1 MQYTK
6 LGKSGLDVSR
16 LCLGTMNFGPHT
28 EQKEA
33 FEIMSK
39 AVDEGINFFD
49 TADVYGAFEP
59 GEGRGRSE
67 EMIGNWLAEDQS
79 RRGKIVLASKVFGA
93 MTGGAFNDQGLSAY
107 KIKRCCEDSL
117 RRLQTDHID
126 IYMGHCIDLNTPRE
140 ETIQAMEQLVREGK
154 VTYLSSCNSTGWH
167 IAAMNEEAKR
177 SGIRSGLIGEQCG
190 YSLLRR
196 SFELEVIPAAREYG
210 MGITAWA
217 PLAGGLLSG
226 VLAKEKLGRTAS
238 EKAQEQISA
247 LRPQLEQWEKLCSE
261 LGETP
266 SNVAIAWLLHR
277 PTKIIPITG
286 PRTVEHLTS
295 VLPSLKITLSE
306 ETLKQI
312 DKIFPGPAA
321 EAPNAYWQIP
331 GISYKQQ
338 GSTK

>member
-67 EMIGNWLAEDQS
+67 EMIGNWLAEDPT
-79 RRGKIVLASKVFGA
+79 RRGKIVLASKVFGG
-93 MTGGAFNDQGLSAY
+93 MTGGPVNDQGLSAY

-117 RRLQTDHID
+117 RRLQTDHLD
-126 IYMGHCIDLNTPRE
+126 LYMGHCIDSAPRE
-140 ETIQAMEQLVREGK
+140 ETMQAMEQLVREGK

-167 IAAMNEEAKR
+167 MAAMNEEAKKAGLR
-177 SGIRSGLIGEQCG
+177 AGLIAEQCG

-196 SFELEVIPAAREYG
+196 SFELEVIPAAREYD

-226 VLAKEKLGRTAS
+226 VLAKEKAGRNAA
-238 EKAQEQISA
+238 EKVQEQIAA
-247 LRPQLEQWEKLCSE
+247 LRPQLEAWETLCAE

-266 SNVAIAWLLHR
+266 SNVAVAWLLSR
-277 PTKIIPITG
+277 PMNMVPILG
-286 PRTVEHLTS
+286 PRTLDHFTS
-295 VLPSLKITLSE
+295 VLPSLDIQLSE
-306 ETLKQI
+306 ETLKKI
-312 DKIFPGPAA
+312 DAIFPGPAA

-331 GISYKQQ
+331 GILYKY
-338 GSTK
+338 K